1 MDKELESIT
10 QVTTVGDLRSKLV
23 EAEEAKVEVEAVL
36 LERVSTSTYFLFSR
50 KAFFCLCSRHS
61 YFLNAYLSHINMINV
76 LFSLLPQHYHSTSM
90 SNN

>member
-50 KAFFCLCSRHS
+50 KAFFLSLFTAFILLECLPES
-61 YFLNAYLSHINMINV
+61 Y
-76 LFSLLPQHYHSTSM
+76 
-90 SNN
+90 